1 MLSRN
6 KKTVSVYKQSALSS
20 YKCFYDIHVITIHWD
35 LSNWFSYYIQLQVLF
50 MGAIVAVSLA
60 GKKEE
65 VTLNVKQSVCVWIK
79 VALDVKIDR

>member
-1 MLSRN
+1 
-6 KKTVSVYKQSALSS
+6 
-20 YKCFYDIHVITIHWD
+20 
-35 LSNWFSYYIQLQVLF
+35 

-65 VTLNVKQSVCVWIK
+65 VALNVKQSVCVWIK